1 MNKYKKITL
10 DGLIFNNPTFM
21 LVLGTCPTL
30 GLMSSASSALYMGL
44 TVVVILTL
52 SNILISALRKL
63 IPNEV
68 RIPAYIV
75 IIATLVTFVRMFLE
89 KLIPAMYDALGGFLA
104 LIVVNCIIL
113 GRAEAF
119 ANKHTVAE
127 SAVDGL
133 ANGFGFTIAIT
144 IMGIICEFLGSGSF
158 FGLEIM
164 NFQISM
170 FSQPAG
176 AFIVYGL
183 CICAFTAIIDT
194 FTTKR
199 TAAKNAAK
207 RELLAKDLLEQFN
220 VNTEEPLAQ
229 PAKASGEV

>member
-1 MNKYKKITL
+1 MKNKYAKITL

-30 GLMSSASSALYMGL
+30 GLISSATSAAGMGL

-52 SNILISALRKL
+52 SNILISAMRKI

-75 IIATLVTFVRMFLE
+75 IIATLVTLARMVLE
-89 KLIPAMYDALGGFLA
+89 KLVPDLYDSLGGFLA

-119 ANKHTVAE
+119 ANKHNVLE

-133 ANGFGFTIAIT
+133 ANGFGFTAALT
-144 IMGIICEFLGSGSF
+144 IMGIVCEFLGSGSV
-158 FGLEIM
+158 FGFKIM
-164 NFQISM
+164 EFTIGM
-170 FSQPAG
+170 FATPAG
-176 AFIVYGL
+176 SFIIYGL
-183 CICAFTAIIDT
+183 SIAVFTYIMDVFMRSRRVKENRLARENLLDMNPDGGA
-194 FTTKR
+194 KELAE
-199 TAAKNAAK
+199 AAK
-207 RELLAKDLLEQFN
+207 
-220 VNTEEPLAQ
+220 
-229 PAKASGEV
+229 EVK

>member
-1 MNKYKKITL
+1 MKNKYGKITL

-30 GLMSSASSALYMGL
+30 GLISSATSAAGMGL

-52 SNILISALRKL
+52 SNILISALRKV

-75 IIATLVTFVRMFLE
+75 IIATLVTLARMVLE
-89 KLIPAMYDALGGFLA
+89 KLVPDLYDSLGGFLA

-119 ANKHTVAE
+119 ANKHTVLE

-133 ANGFGFTIAIT
+133 ANGFGFTAALT
-144 IMGIICEFLGSGSF
+144 LMGIICEFLGSGSV
-158 FGLEIM
+158 FGLKIM
-164 NFQISM
+164 SFTIGM
-170 FSQPAG
+170 FATPAG

-183 CICAFTAIIDT
+183 SIAVFTYVLDVFQRSRRVKENRLARENLLDMNPD
-194 FTTKR
+194 R
-199 TAAKNAAK
+199 AQAGEPAAK
-207 RELLAKDLLEQFN
+207 
-220 VNTEEPLAQ
+220 
-229 PAKASGEV
+229 EV